1 MAAQKGRLL
10 ILDDEPAVGQTIAYI
25 AAESGLDAIA
35 TTRAPDF
42 FRELDRW
49 CPTHIA
55 LDLIMPGLDGVEIIR
70 MLGDRHCPAHLIITS
85 GIGGRVLDAA
95 RRSAAEHGL
104 CVTGVVSKPFS
115 PRDLRAA
122 LAFHPQTAL
131 PADNAI
137 APAAAFQVTAA
148 ELRRALNQGELDVAY
163 QPSVDC
169 ATLAL
174 VGFEA
179 LARWRHPVAGVILPD
194 HFIPLAESTGLIDEL
209 TEQVVSQS
217 LVWLSRHFPADTL
230 GLAINISPRSLLNL
244 KLGDRALQLSRRQG
258 IAPERLT
265 FELTESSAMEDP
277 VKSLHLLT
285 RLRAQ
290 GFQLAL
296 DDFGTGYSSMR
307 QLVRLPFSELKV
319 DKSFVIGAMES
330 RESRT
335 VIKSVVDLGHSLG
348 LRVSAEGVE
357 EAETLAFLTSLGCV
371 RAQGFFLAR
380 PMFGDDV
387 PGWAQLWA
395 SRCIPAAIP
404 VHSVPL

>member
-1 MAAQKGRLL
+1 MARGPR
-10 ILDDEPAVGQTIAYI
+10 YWRRI
-25 AAESGLDAIA
+25 AAGAASLASASLE
-35 TTRAPDF
+35 
-42 FRELDRW
+42 E
-49 CPTHIA
+49 
-55 LDLIMPGLDGVEIIR
+55 
-70 MLGDRHCPAHLIITS
+70 
-85 GIGGRVLDAA
+85 A
-95 RRSAAEHGL
+95 RRAG
-104 CVTGVVSKPFS
+104 
-115 PRDLRAA
+115 
-122 LAFHPQTAL
+122 
-131 PADNAI
+131 
-137 APAAAFQVTAA
+137 
-148 ELRRALNQGELDVAY
+148 
-163 QPSVDC
+163 
-169 ATLAL
+169 LAL
-174 VGFEA
+174 VDVAPGSPGGYEI

-357 EAETLAFLTSLGCV
+357 EAETLAFLTSLGCD